1 MPEAAPVKRGKGTVF
16 VKDAICKGCA
26 YCIEFCPSHCIE
38 FSPGF
43 NAKGYHY
50 PVLARPEDCT
60 GCGMCENYCP
70 DFAIRAIRFSDL
82 KKKAKTA

>member
-1 MPEAAPVKRGKGTVF
+1 MADAEPVRKGKGTVF
-16 VKDAICKGCA
+16 VKNEICKGCS

-38 FSPGF
+38 FSAGF

-50 PVLARPEDCT
+50 PVLARPADCT

-82 KKKAKTA
+82 KKKAKAP